1 MEDVFGQAKLF
12 RGGGG
17 GFLAANNIETVSG
30 WQIEQYIALGVLSL
44 RSH

>member
-17 GFLAANNIETVSG
+17 GGFLAANNIETVSG
-30 WQIEQYIALGVLSL
+30 
-44 RSH
+44 

>member
-30 WQIEQYIALGVLSL
+30 
-44 RSH
+44 

>member
-12 RGGGG
+12 RGGR

-30 WQIEQYIALGVLSL
+30 WQIEQYIALGVLSF